1 MDKAANDFGDTNNL
15 KKHYFCAVNG
25 IKNDRYFMKI
35 KNQKSKIIWIAAGAV
50 LFLSLSFATLTDR
63 EFRIV
68 KNMDIFFSLFRE
80 LNLFYVDEIDPEKLI
95 NNSIEG
101 MLEMLDPYTTYI
113 PESEMENYK
122 TVTTG
127 QYGGVGMMVREIENA
142 ITITDI
148 SRNDPADRAG
158 FRVGDML
165 MKIDGQWLTG
175 KSEDEIYEMFNGVPN
190 TKMIITYLQAHTKKE
205 ITRELFRETIN
216 IPNVSYYGT
225 VDEANKTGYIRLSNF
240 STNAGKEVKEA
251 LQSLKKTYQ
260 IESLILDLRN
270 NPGGLLLEAVEV
282 VNLFVKRGQEVVS
295 TRGRIKQWD
304 NIYFTRHEPVDTV
317 MPLAVI
323 VNRSSASAAEIVAG
337 TIQDLDRGII
347 VGQRTF
353 GKGLVQSTRP
363 LSYNAQLKVTTAKY
377 YIPSGRCIQ
386 ALDYTHREADGSVGY
401 IPDSLIREYKTLKN
415 KRTVRDGGGVSPDV
429 VAMPETL
436 SRIAVTLYIRNLIF
450 SYATEYV
457 KKHDSIATAKKFALS
472 DKEYDDYVAY
482 LQDKFFDYQ
491 TETEL
496 MFLKLKDVATREKYM
511 ENVAAEF
518 EALQAK
524 LSHDRFKDL
533 VLFKD
538 DIKDLLEEEIVSR
551 YYYNTGRIASAMRKD
566 GQIQTAV
573 NMLLEPEKY
582 TALLN
587 QK

>member
-1 MDKAANDFGDTNNL
+1 MQKQL
-15 KKHYFCAVNG
+15 
-25 IKNDRYFMKI
+25 
-35 KNQKSKIIWIAAGAV
+35 NQKSKIIGISAV
-50 LFLSLSFATLTDR
+50 AILLVSLSFATLTDR
-63 EFRIV
+63 DFQIV

-95 NNSIEG
+95 NSSIEG
-101 MLEMLDPYTTYI
+101 MLETLDPYTTFI

-127 QYGGVGMMVREIENA
+127 QYGGVGMLIRDIDHVM
-142 ITITDI
+142 TITDI
-148 SRNDPADRAG
+148 SHNDPADKAG

-165 MKIDGQWLTG
+165 MKIDGKWLTG
-175 KSEDEIYEMFNGVPN
+175 KSEDEINEMLNGIPN
-190 TKMIITYLQAHTKKE
+190 TKFFITYLQANTKNE
-205 ITRELFRETIN
+205 ITRELTRETIN
-216 IPNVSYYGT
+216 IPNVPYYGT
-225 VDEANKTGYIRLSNF
+225 IDDNNKTGYIRLSNF
-240 STNAGKEVKEA
+240 SINAGKEVKEA
-251 LQSLKKTYQ
+251 LLWLKKTYQ
-260 IESLILDLRN
+260 IESLIIDLRN

-282 VNLFVKRGQEVVS
+282 VNLFVRRGQEVVS

-337 TIQDLDRGII
+337 AMQDLDRGII

-353 GKGLVQSTRP
+353 GKGLVQSTRA

-386 ALDYTHREADGSVGY
+386 ALDYAHREADGSVGY

-429 VAMPETL
+429 EALPETL
-436 SRIAVTLYIRNLIF
+436 SRIAVTLYVRNLIF

-457 KKHDSIATAKKFALS
+457 KKHDSIASAKKFALTN
-472 DKEYDDYVAY
+472 KEYEDYVVF

-496 MFLKLKDVATREKYM
+496 MFLKLKDVAKREKYM
-511 ENVAAEF
+511 ENASAEF

-533 VLFKD
+533 ELFKD
-538 DIKDLLEEEIVSR
+538 DIKELLEEEIVSR
-551 YYYNTGRIASAMRKD
+551 YYYNAGRIANTMQKD
-566 GQIQTAV
+566 NQIRTAR
-573 NMLLEPEKY
+573 NMLWESEKY
-582 TALLN
+582 AALLN
-587 QK
+587 GK